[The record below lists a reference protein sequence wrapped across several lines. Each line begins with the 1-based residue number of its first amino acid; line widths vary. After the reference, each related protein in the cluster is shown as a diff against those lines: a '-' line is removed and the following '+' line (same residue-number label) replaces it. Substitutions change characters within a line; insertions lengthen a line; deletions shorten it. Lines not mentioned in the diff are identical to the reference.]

1 MQLPLMTP
9 VEQNFPATSIDDV
22 AASVQQQVQ
31 EAGLLASIAKGAR
44 IAVTAGSRG
53 IANIPAIMRVV
64 VDQVKEAGG
73 QPFILPHRGFHGGST
88 PEGQREVLAS
98 YGITPESM
106 DAPIEAS
113 MDVVEVDQ
121 LKDGTPV
128 LVNRLALEADGVII
142 VNRVKP
148 HTSFRG
154 PFESGLMKMMTIG
167 LGSRQGATIAH
178 SRGAHGLTTLIPA
191 WGSVI
196 LQKAPI
202 IGGVAIIENA
212 YEQTTRIA
220 ALRPE
225 QFESEEPRLLQEAR
239 ENMPRLL
246 VHNIDLL
253 IVEQMGKDISGTG
266 MDTNVLGRMM
276 LPGVKEPDE
285 PGISRIVT
293 LDLTDKTHGN
303 ANGVGIADIVTRR
316 LFDRIDLK
324 ATYANVFTTTFLNRA
339 YIPVIMESDREAIE
353 AALEVLRL
361 ENPAQARIVRIK
373 NTLEIAHIHISE
385 PLFNEFKDHPHLKQ
399 AGDPQPLSFS
409 ADGSLQ

>member
-1 MQLPLMTP
+1 MQLPSMAP
-9 VEQNFPATSIDDV
+9 VEQYFPSTALGNVVTDV
-22 AASVQQQVQ
+22 RQQLE
-31 EAGLLASIAKGAR
+31 EAGLLAAIAPGAR

-53 IANIPAIMRVV
+53 IANIPAIMRAV
-64 VDQVKEAGG
+64 VDQVKAAGG
-73 QPFILPHRGFHGGST
+73 HPFVLPAMGSHGGST
-88 PEGQREVLAS
+88 PEGQKEVLAS
-98 YGITPESM
+98 YGISPDSM
-106 DAPIEAS
+106 DAPVEAT

-121 LKDGTPV
+121 LADGTPV

-167 LGSRQGATIAH
+167 LGSRRGATIAH
-178 SRGAHGLTTLIPA
+178 SRGAHGLATLIPA
-191 WGSVI
+191 WGKVI

-202 IGGVAIIENA
+202 LGGVAIVENA
-212 YEQTTRIA
+212 YEQTARIA

-246 VHNIDLL
+246 VQGIDLL
-253 IVEQMGKDISGTG
+253 IVEEMGKNISGTG

-285 PGISRIVT
+285 PGISRIVV
-293 LDLTDKTHGN
+293 LGLTERTHGN
-303 ANGVGIADIVTRR
+303 ANGIGMADIITRR
-316 LFDRIDLK
+316 LFDSIDLK

-339 YIPVIMESDREAIE
+339 YIPIIMETDREAIE
-353 AALEVLRL
+353 AALEVLGL
-361 ENPAQARIVRIK
+361 EDPSRARIVRLK
-373 NTLEIAHIHISE
+373 NTLEVAHIHISE
-385 PLFNEFKDHPHLKQ
+385 PLLNEFKAHPHLKQ
-399 AGDPQPLSFS
+399 TGDLQPLSFLE
-409 ADGSLQ
+409 DGTLQ

>member
-9 VEQNFPATSIDDV
+9 VEQHFPATSLDDV
-22 AASVQQQVQ
+22 TASVEQQVQ
-31 EAGLLASIAKGAR
+31 EAGLLANIKPGAR
-44 IAVTAGSRG
+44 IAVTGGSRG
-53 IANIPAIMRVV
+53 IANIPAITRAV
-64 VDQVKEAGG
+64 VDQVKKAGG
-73 QPFILPHRGFHGGST
+73 QPFILPAMGSHGGST
-88 PEGQREVLAS
+88 PEGQQEVLAS
-98 YGITPESM
+98 YGITPDSM
-106 DAPIEAS
+106 GAPVEAT
-113 MDVVEVDQ
+113 MDVVEIDQ

-167 LGSRQGATIAH
+167 LGSRQGATMAH
-178 SRGAHGLTTLIPA
+178 SRGAHGLATLIPA

-202 IGGVAIIENA
+202 LGGVAIVENA
-212 YEQTTRIA
+212 HEQTARIA

-239 ENMPRLL
+239 DNMPRLL

-253 IVEQMGKDISGTG
+253 IVEEMGKNISGTG

-285 PGISRIVT
+285 PGVARIVV

-303 ANGVGIADIVTRR
+303 ANGVGMADIITRR

-353 AALEVLRL
+353 AALDVLRL
-361 ENPAQARIVRIK
+361 EDPAQARIVRIK
-373 NTLEIAHIHISE
+373 NTLEITHIDISA
-385 PLFNEFKDHPHLKQ
+385 PLFSEFKDHPHLKQ
-399 AGDPQPLSFS
+399 KGDPRPFLFS
-409 ADGSLQ
+409 DDGALL